1 MTDRTHDADDIL
13 DRTAAEIASRQ
24 LDAESVNR
32 ITDRVWQRLA
42 TDRQSHQQLRT
53 CDDFQREIPA
63 YVAGSLSEARALLV
77 GDHTRGCVTCRR
89 ALMAERG
96 ELRETGPTRV
106 AADRS
111 RTTRVLLRVAAAAIL
126 ILTGVASVRLVGN
139 FMADRNLRATVAS
152 VDGSLQLV
160 SADGTA
166 DLDQGRGILARQVVR
181 TAKESGAM
189 IRLADGSMVEMNE
202 RSEIALRA
210 SRRGTTI
217 DLQRGNIIV
226 HAADQHG
233 GRLYVATAD
242 CEVAVKGTIFS
253 VNHGLKGS
261 RVSVIEG
268 EVVVRE
274 GSNRAVLLPGEQ
286 ITTSERL
293 RHVPLEQEFAW
304 SRDAEVHRQLLR
316 ELTSLQKA
324 VAAAVDQAPPR
335 TSTFLLDLAPAD
347 TFVYAAMPNITD
359 GLADARAAFEERL
372 AASPVLNEWWQTQVV
387 ATGVEGEI
395 DQMLDRLQP
404 LGEAF
409 GEEAVVAVPQSVM
422 EGHATPLFMAELDDA
437 DSFRAELEALVEKA
451 NDEAGGAA
459 EVVIVGDPR
468 TAPPTAADV
477 IVWVAGE
484 LFAASSDLDS
494 LKALADRV
502 DDPAARTFAGTRLH
516 TRLAESYANGV
527 SWLLGADVN
536 AVISGALAT
545 MPADEA
551 AVAERLGVLDITTLI
566 VERHRDG
573 DWYATNAELLFSARR
588 KGIMAWLAAPA
599 PMGSLEFVSPQA
611 YVAAAAVTR
620 DPAEMFDELLAILA
634 ERDPD
639 AWAELQLSQE
649 QIGIDLRDGLAA
661 TLGGE
666 ATFALDGPML
676 PVPSWKLIVEVY
688 DPATLVHTLGSAI
701 AQLNTELAGQGEA
714 PVQLD
719 EESSSG
725 RTYYTLRRE
734 GLDGLAVFT
743 AIDGYMVFGPNR
755 AVVDQAIA
763 QRASGAT
770 LARSDA
776 FRAML
781 PDNGYTDCSAIV
793 YRDLGGLMS
802 AVPAELMEQF
812 ELAGAVGDGLST
824 GLVCVFGGDDR
835 ITISA
840 TGGSLLGI
848 GSVLGLATAIHD
860 EAATVAIVDTTGE
873 GDAAGNPNAVSSR
886 G

>member
-1 MTDRTHDADDIL
+1 MTDHTHDSDEIL
-13 DRTAAEIASRQ
+13 DRTAAEIGSQR
-24 LDAESVNR
+24 LDAESENR
-32 ITDRVWQRLA
+32 ITDRVWQKLA
-42 TDRQSHQQLRT
+42 AEKRGQPALRS

-63 YVAGSLSEARALLV
+63 YVAGSLPEARALLV
-77 GDHTRGCVTCRR
+77 GDHTRGCVACRR

-111 RTTRVLLRVAAAAIL
+111 RTTRVFLRVAAAAVL

-160 SADGTA
+160 SADGTT
-166 DLDQGRGILARQVVR
+166 DLDPGRGLLARQVVR
-181 TAKESGAM
+181 TTKNSGAM

-202 RSEIALRA
+202 RSEIELRA

-226 HAADQHG
+226 HASDQHG

-274 GSNRAVLLPGEQ
+274 GATSAVLLPGDQ
-286 ITTSERL
+286 ITTNKRL
-293 RHVPLEQEFAW
+293 RHVPLEQDFAW

-324 VAAAVDQAPPR
+324 VAAAVDHAPPR
-335 TSTFLLDLAPAD
+335 TSTFLLDLSPAD
-347 TFVYAAMPNITD
+347 TFIYAAMPNITD

-372 AASPVLNEWWQTQVV
+372 AASPVLNEWWQTQIV
-387 ATGVEGEI
+387 ASGVESEI

-404 LGEAF
+404 LGEAI
-409 GEEAVVAVPQSVM
+409 GDEAVIAVPQSVI
-422 EGHATPLFMAELDDA
+422 EGHGMPLFMAELDDA
-437 DSFRAELEALVEKA
+437 ASFRAELEALVEQA
-451 NDEAGGAA
+451 NNEAGGAV
-459 EVVIVGDPR
+459 EVAIIDDPR
-468 TAPPTAADV
+468 TAPPTGAEV
-477 IVWVAGE
+477 VLWVAGD
-484 LFAASSDLDS
+484 LFAASSDLES

-502 DDPAARTFAGTRLH
+502 DNASARTFAGTRLH
-516 TRLAESYANGV
+516 TRLAEAYADGV
-527 SWLLGADVN
+527 SWLLGADVK
-536 AVISGALAT
+536 AVISGAVAS
-545 MPADEA
+545 MPAAEA
-551 AVAERLGVLDITTLI
+551 AMAERLGVLDITTLI

-573 DWYATNAELLFSARR
+573 EWYATNGELLFSAQR

-599 PMGSLEFVSPQA
+599 PMGSLDFVSPQA

-634 ERDPD
+634 ERDPE

-701 AQLNTELAGQGEA
+701 AQLNSKLATEGAA
-714 PVQLD
+714 PVLLD
-719 EESSSG
+719 EQSFSG

-743 AIDGYMVFGPNR
+743 ATDGYMVFGPSR
-755 AVVDQAIA
+755 GVVDQAIA
-763 QRASGAT
+763 QRASGIT
-770 LARSDA
+770 LAKSDA
-776 FRAML
+776 FRGML
-781 PDNGYTDCSAIV
+781 PDNGHTDCSALV
-793 YRDLGGLMS
+793 YRDLEGLMS
-802 AVPAELMEQF
+802 AVPAALMEQF

-835 ITISA
+835 ITVSA

-848 GSVLGLATAIHD
+848 GSALGLATAIHE
-860 EAATVAIVDTTGE
+860 EAATVANVHPTGAVAVI
-873 GDAAGNPNAVSSR
+873 GDRNAVSSR

>member
-77 GDHTRGCVTCRR
+77 GDHTRGCVACRR

-166 DLDQGRGILARQVVR
+166 DLDQGRGILTRQVVR

-286 ITTSERL
+286 ITTNERL

-404 LGEAF
+404 LGEAI

-793 YRDLGGLMS
+793 YRDLEGLMS
-802 AVPAELMEQF
+802 TVPAELMEQF